1 LSLCNSQNQLMKR
14 SSSWSHVDLT
24 GKRSSLAVRMVIL
37 LGLVEFSY
45 CFYMQVH
52 AAMHENQ

>member
-1 LSLCNSQNQLMKR
+1 MKR